1 MGSFTAMASIPD
13 SFRALVAEQRDG
25 DVDRDLRELSPDELP
40 DGDVTVRVRFSSVNY
55 KDALAV
61 SPKGRVARTSPLVPG
76 VDLAGEVV
84 DGEGAGGEVI
94 VHGYDLG
101 VAHHGG
107 YAEYARVPAG
117 WVVPLPEGLSAR
129 QAMALGTA
137 GYTAAYSVMQL
148 EDRGLDPDQGPVLV
162 LGASGG
168 VGSTAVGILAARGY
182 EVHASTGK
190 AGEADFLRELGATE
204 ILSRE
209 ETSAEPERPLQKQRW
224 AAVVDP
230 VGGAATAFALSS
242 TMYGGAVA
250 LSGMTGGAQF
260 TSSVF
265 PLILRNVALLGVDS
279 VGTDIEVRRGV
290 WERLAGDL
298 RPLGLD
304 EAITREIDLDAV
316 DAFLDEILAGR
327 GRGRTVVRVGG

>member
-1 MGSFTAMASIPD
+1 MAPIPD

-25 DVDRDLRELSPDELP
+25 AVDRGLRELSADELP
-40 DGDVTVRVRFSSVNY
+40 EGDVTIRIRYSSVNY

-61 SPKGRVARTSPLVPG
+61 SPKGRVAQTSPLVPG
-76 VDLAGEVV
+76 IDLAGEVIEG
-84 DGEGAGGEVI
+84 DGMGGEVI

-107 YAEYARVPAG
+107 FAEYARVPSG
-117 WVVPLPEGLSAR
+117 WVVPLPDGLTAR

-137 GYTAAYSVMQL
+137 GYTAGYSVVQL
-148 EDRGLDPDQGPVLV
+148 EDRGLGSDDGPVLV

-168 VGSTAVGILAARGY
+168 VGSIAVGILAARGY

-190 AGEADFLRELGATE
+190 ADEADYLRSIGATE

-209 ETSAEPERPLQKQRW
+209 DTSAPAERPLDKQRW

-230 VGGAATAFALSS
+230 VGGAATAYALR
-242 TMYGGAVA
+242 TTRYGGAVA
-250 LSGMTGGAQF
+250 ITGMTGGAEF

-279 VGTDIEVRRGV
+279 VGTPLEIRRRV
-290 WERLAGDL
+290 WKRLADDL
-298 RPLGLD
+298 RPRGLD
-304 EAITREIDLDAV
+304 EAITREIELDAV
-316 DAFLDEILAGR
+316 DGFLDQVLAGR
-327 GRGRTVVRVGG
+327 GTGRTVVRVAG

>member
-1 MGSFTAMASIPD
+1 MAPISD

-25 DVDRDLRELSPDELP
+25 DVARDLRELSADDLP

-61 SPKGRVARTSPLVPG
+61 SPSGRVARTSPLVPG
-76 VDLAGEVV
+76 IDLAGEVV

-107 YAEYARVPAG
+107 FAEYARVPAG
-117 WVVPLPEGLSAR
+117 WVVPLPDGLSAR

-137 GYTAAYSVMQL
+137 GYTAAYSVVQL
-148 EDRGLDPDQGPVLV
+148 EDRGLEPDQGPVLV

-190 AGEADFLRELGATE
+190 ADEADFLRSIGAAE
-204 ILSRE
+204 ILARE
-209 ETSAEPERPLQKQRW
+209 KTSAPAERPLDKQRW

-230 VGGAATAFALSS
+230 VGGAATAFALR
-242 TMYGGAVA
+242 TTRYGGAVA
-250 LSGMTGGAQF
+250 ICGMTGGSEF

-265 PLILRNVALLGVDS
+265 PLILRNVGLLGVDS
-279 VGTDIEVRRGV
+279 VGTPLDVRRRV

-298 RPLGLD
+298 RPRGLD
-304 EAITREIDLDAV
+304 EAITREIELDAV
-316 DAFLDEILAGR
+316 DGFLDDVLAGR
-327 GRGRTVVRVGG
+327 GTGRTVVRVAG

>member
-1 MGSFTAMASIPD
+1 
-13 SFRALVAEQRDG
+13 
-25 DVDRDLRELSPDELP
+25 
-40 DGDVTVRVRFSSVNY
+40 
-55 KDALAV
+55 
-61 SPKGRVARTSPLVPG
+61 
-76 VDLAGEVV
+76 
-84 DGEGAGGEVI
+84 VI

-117 WVVPLPEGLSAR
+117 WVVPLPDGLSAR

-137 GYTAAYSVMQL
+137 GYTAGYSVAQL
-148 EDRGLDPDQGPVLV
+148 EDRGLEPGHGPVLV

-168 VGSTAVGILAARGY
+168 VGSTAVGILAQRGY

-190 AGEADFLRELGATE
+190 ADEADFLRELGATE
-204 ILSRE
+204 ILARE
-209 ETSAEPERPLQKQRW
+209 ETGQQPERPVNKQLW

-230 VGGAATAFALSS
+230 VGGAATAYALS
-242 TMYGGAVA
+242 TTKYGGAVA
-250 LSGMTGGAQF
+250 LSGMTGGAEF

-279 VGTDIEVRRGV
+279 VGTDIEVRRRV
-290 WERLAGDL
+290 WGRLAGDL
-298 RPLGLD
+298 RPRGLD

-316 DAFLDEILAGR
+316 DPFLDEILAGR
-327 GRGRTVVRVGG
+327 GRGRTVVKVGG

>member
-1 MGSFTAMASIPD
+1 MAPIPE
-13 SFRALVAEQRDG
+13 SFRALVAERRDG
-25 DVDRDLRELSPDELP
+25 EVDRGLRELSAGDLP
-40 DGDVTVRVRFSSVNY
+40 EGDVTVRVRFSSVNY

-61 SPKGRVARTSPLVPG
+61 SPKGRVAQTSPLVPG
-76 VDLAGEVV
+76 IDLAGEVV
-84 DGEGAGGEVI
+84 EGEGAGDEVI

-107 YAEYARVPAG
+107 FAEYARVPAG

-137 GYTAAYSVMQL
+137 GYTAAYSVVQL
-148 EDRGLDPDQGPVLV
+148 EDRGLQAGDGPVLV

-168 VGSTAVGILAARGY
+168 VGSIAVGILAARGY

-190 AGEADFLRELGATE
+190 ADEADYLRGIGAAE
-204 ILSRE
+204 ILTRE
-209 ETSAEPERPLQKQRW
+209 ETSAPSDRPLEKQRW

-230 VGGAATAFALSS
+230 VGGAATAFALR
-242 TMYGGAVA
+242 TTRYGGAVA
-250 LSGMTGGAQF
+250 ISGMTGGNEF

-279 VGTDIEVRRGV
+279 VGTPLARRRSV
-290 WERLAGDL
+290 WDRLAGDL
-298 RPLGLD
+298 RPRGLD
-304 EAITREIDLDAV
+304 EAITREIELDAV
-316 DAFLDEILAGR
+316 DGFLDDVLAGR
-327 GRGRTVVRVGG
+327 GTGRTVVRVGG

>member
-1 MGSFTAMASIPD
+1 MGRIPRGVIRESSHGGEYAPWVGRVHAMAPIPET
-13 SFRALVAEQRDG
+13 FRALVAEQRDG
-25 DVDRDLRELSPDELP
+25 DVDRGFRELSPDELP
-40 DGDVTVRVRFSSVNY
+40 EGDVTVRVRFSSVNY

-76 VDLAGEVV
+76 IDLAGEVV
-84 DGEGAGGEVI
+84 EGEGSGSEVL

-117 WVVPLPEGLSAR
+117 WVVPLPDGLSAR

-137 GYTAAYSVMQL
+137 GYTAAFSVVQL
-148 EDRGLDPDQGPVLV
+148 EARGLEPDQGPVLV

-168 VGSTAVGILAARGY
+168 VGSTAVGILAGRGY

-190 AGEADFLRELGATE
+190 QEEADFLRGIGAAE

-209 ETSAEPERPLQKQRW
+209 ETSAPAERPLDKQRW

-230 VGGAATAFALSS
+230 VGGAATAYALR
-242 TMYGGAVA
+242 TTRYAGPAARRG
-250 LSGMTGGAQF
+250 LTGG
-260 TSSVF
+260 
-265 PLILRNVALLGVDS
+265 PALPPS
-279 VGTDIEVRRGV
+279 
-290 WERLAGDL
+290 
-298 RPLGLD
+298 
-304 EAITREIDLDAV
+304 
-316 DAFLDEILAGR
+316 
-327 GRGRTVVRVGG
+327 